1 MPGGCITALVGR
13 RPQRGKG
20 RHLHAAVTR
29 GIDPR
34 WRIQYTDI
42 PSQGPTS
49 PSVDAMSAPPVTA
62 VLFDVHSTLLHGGD
76 PHAWLAAGLARV
88 GRSDVPDWPAG
99 PADADATAAWLDRV
113 WEHARV
119 LDPHARRDLSPT
131 EHRRVW
137 DETTADAPGLDRP
150 LADALYDVMTDHWA
164 PYDDTLPVL
173 DALRARGVRIGAL
186 SNIGFDLRPLF
197 ERTGIA
203 SRLDAL
209 VLSFEA
215 GVAKPDPAI
224 FRQALDALGS
234 TAQET
239 LMVGDSWQDDAGA
252 AGIGVR
258 TLVLPRTDGPEHG
271 LDLVLR
277 LVG

>member
-1 MPGGCITALVGR
+1 M
-13 RPQRGKG
+13 
-20 RHLHAAVTR
+20 
-29 GIDPR
+29 
-34 WRIQYTDI
+34 
-42 PSQGPTS
+42 
-49 PSVDAMSAPPVTA
+49 TA

-76 PHAWLAAGLARV
+76 PHAWLAAGLERA
-88 GRSDVPDWPAG
+88 GRTGGLAAL
-99 PADADATAAWLDRV
+99 ADADGTAAWLDRV

-119 LDPHARRDLSPT
+119 LDPDAERDLSP
-131 EHRRVW
+131 EQHRRVW

-164 PYDDTLPVL
+164 PYDDTLPTL
-173 DALRARGVRIGAL
+173 DALRARGARVGAL

-224 FRQALDALGS
+224 FRHALDALGS
-234 TAQET
+234 TAE
-239 LMVGDSWQDDAGA
+239 G
-252 AGIGVR
+252 R
-258 TLVLPRTDGPEHG
+258 
-271 LDLVLR
+271 
-277 LVG
+277 

>member
-1 MPGGCITALVGR
+1 MP
-13 RPQRGKG
+13 
-20 RHLHAAVTR
+20 VT
-29 GIDPR
+29 
-34 WRIQYTDI
+34 
-42 PSQGPTS
+42 
-49 PSVDAMSAPPVTA
+49 PVTA

-76 PHAWLAAGLARV
+76 PHAWLAAGLARA
-88 GRSDVPDWPAG
+88 GRSDGLAG
-99 PADADATAAWLDRV
+99 LEDADATATWLDRV

-119 LDPHARRDLSPT
+119 LDPEARRDLSPA

-137 DETTADAPGLDRP
+137 DETTADGPGLDPP
-150 LADALYDVMTDHWA
+150 LADALYDVMTDHWT

-173 DALRARGVRIGAL
+173 DALRARGVRVGAL

-197 ERTGIA
+197 ERIGLTE
-203 SRLDAL
+203 RLDAL
-209 VLSFEA
+209 VLSYEA

-224 FRQALDALGS
+224 FRHALAALGS
-234 TAQET
+234 TPQET

>member
-1 MPGGCITALVGR
+1 MAST
-13 RPQRGKG
+13 
-20 RHLHAAVTR
+20 
-29 GIDPR
+29 
-34 WRIQYTDI
+34 
-42 PSQGPTS
+42 
-49 PSVDAMSAPPVTA
+49 PVTA

-76 PHAWLAAGLARV
+76 PHAWLAAGLERA
-88 GRSDVPDWPAG
+88 GRPGG
-99 PADADATAAWLDRV
+99 PAQLPDADATAAWLDRV

-119 LDPHARRDLSPT
+119 LDPHAERDLSP
-131 EHRRVW
+131 EQHRRVW
-137 DETTADAPGLDRP
+137 DATTQDAPGLDRP

-164 PYDDTLPVL
+164 PYDDTLPTL
-173 DALRARGVRIGAL
+173 DALRARGVRVGAL

-203 SRLDAL
+203 ARLDAL
-209 VLSFEA
+209 VLSYEV

-224 FRQALDALGS
+224 FRHALDALGS
-234 TAQET
+234 GAEET

-258 TLVLPRTDGPEHG
+258 TLVLPRTDGPHHG